1 MAPLSVLPLP
11 EEENT
16 GYNTSC
22 TELLL
27 TYLADLS
34 RHSTG
39 VLMSK
44 TTTDISTHS
53 YDFLLI
59 TAQSEPFPE
68 TVQVTAASSK
78 RGLITFPTTQNLY
91 HIDP

>member
-1 MAPLSVLPLP
+1 
-11 EEENT
+11 
-16 GYNTSC
+16 
-22 TELLL
+22 
-27 TYLADLS
+27 
-34 RHSTG
+34 
-39 VLMSK
+39 MSK
-44 TTTDISTHS
+44 TTADISTHS

-78 RGLITFPTTQNLY
+78 RGLTTFPTTQNLY